1 MQMFFWLV
9 TQPSP
14 MNVREE
20 GQHDESLR
28 KSVASHVSFVFPV
41 TQRSLRQRMAAWDTA
56 SRTIWLG
63 KGTIGIFFVAGTLE
77 PLALTRPIFQLQFL
91 YPVFRHQKSIP

>member
-9 TQPSP
+9 MQPSP

-20 GQHDESLR
+20 GQHDE
-28 KSVASHVSFVFPV
+28 SHVSFVFPV

-56 SRTIWLG
+56 SHTIWLG

>member
-1 MQMFFWLV
+1 MHMFFWLV

-41 TQRSLRQRMAAWDTA
+41 TQRSFRQRMAAWDTA